1 MSERKDHLGKPLMRH
16 QSLPSHGVGKNIP
29 GGNGSRIQN
38 VIPDR
43 DVTSQ
48 IAIIIEQLGPA
59 KHHAEKDTDK

>member
-1 MSERKDHLGKPLMRH
+1 MRH

-38 VIPDR
+38 IIPDR
-43 DVTSQ
+43 DVTPQ